1 MTYTGVGAGSLACV
15 RDHVLSF
22 LACYRCN
29 HPVRPGQ
36 CCVSLPDSAGVSS
49 SSMAPNVDSS
59 HSVLSLLC
67 IVLTLTRSPLLVYFQ
82 SISPSCHLSECWG
95 GGREGGASGFP
106 HSTVKSSGFCEASW
120 QSVFL
125 GTFSFSY
132 GFFTA

>member
-1 MTYTGVGAGSLACV
+1 MTYTGGDAERLACV
-15 RDHVLSF
+15 PDYVLSF
-22 LACYRCN
+22 FACYRCN
-29 HPVRPGQ
+29 HPVSPGQ

-82 SISPSCHLSECWG
+82 YISPSCHLSECWG
-95 GGREGGASGFP
+95 GGREGGAAGFP
-106 HSTVKSSGFCEASW
+106 HSTVKCSGFCEASW
-120 QSVFL
+120 QFVFL
-125 GTFSFSY
+125 GNFSFSY